1 MQDME
6 AEEEEVEEL
15 DQPNHMNT
23 PSSMTKDDEA

>member
-15 DQPNHMNT
+15 DQPNHMDT